1 MSDSTAL
8 AHSLPQGIASQPL
21 PNRDAVGDAQRN
33 FLIVLAKHTRY
44 PQLHQ
49 LFFSGYAS
57 FYRREMKTKLED
69 LKQKAY

>member
-1 MSDSTAL
+1 M
-8 AHSLPQGIASQPL
+8 
-21 PNRDAVGDAQRN
+21 
-33 FLIVLAKHTRY
+33 
-44 PQLHQ
+44 HQ